1 MNNMIEQTFYCFQ
14 PIEIKTEVFTNLL
27 QSKISINF
35 TKKHKGNFLPKWLDN
50 FNMFNNVFNSIINI
64 KIDSNIPSDILKD
77 NLFEDFKVNG
87 KLSLSNNLNLDKTNF
102 YLLFDFKAMYFILA
116 YELNF
121 KFDLDKDKYFF
132 NLYENNQDL
141 YNTIRKMLVKEDN
154 NSLLTKW
161 ANKIQTTTISKIY
174 TVLKDEININLD
186 KKDIV
191 IQNNTGNITNI
202 VDLSKSNLKNKE
214 LFIQKIIEL
223 NNHAERLK
231 NSKTPIILDD
241 SEKIKYSDLYS
252 YNLYHFN
259 GRFHTI
265 ILNEVADLY
274 RYIPIQFHMQYM
286 WFYLK
291 QINIVLEE
299 QYNQIMD
306 NDSFKNISFYTNT
319 IDNLINKIEL
329 LVIHNEK
336 FKLALE
342 IDNEKIYSKIQVNWN
357 IENMLL
363 SSNRY
368 INYFKD
374 YLSRIYNKKT
384 SIREQKQ
391 NKILLFISIFQFVA
405 LISVWTDY
413 LSIIDKETTLKADK
427 IIDLFGSNSN
437 FEIFNLYLPI
447 FFGIIIISMIFYIYK
462 HKE

>member
-1 MNNMIEQTFYCFQ
+1 MKNIIDQTFYCFQ
-14 PIEIKTEVFTNLL
+14 PIEIKTEIFNKLL
-27 QSKISINF
+27 QSKFNINLI
-35 TKKHKGNFLPKWLDN
+35 KEYRSDFLPKWLDN
-50 FNMFNNVFNSIINI
+50 FNMFNNVFNSILSIQ
-64 KIDSNIPSDILKD
+64 IDSSISSDILKED
-77 NLFEDFKVNG
+77 LTLDFKVNN
-87 KLSLSNNLNLDKTNF
+87 KLSLANNLNIEKTNF

-116 YELNF
+116 YEINF
-121 KFDLDKDKYFF
+121 EFDLDKEKDFF
-132 NLYENNQDL
+132 NFYDNNQDL

-154 NSLLTKW
+154 NSLLSNW
-161 ANKIQTTTISKIY
+161 AYKIQTVTLSKIH
-174 TVLKDEININLD
+174 TILKDEININLF
-186 KKDIV
+186 KEDIN

-214 LFIQKIIEL
+214 LFVQKIIEL
-223 NNHAERLK
+223 NNCAERLK
-231 NSKTPIILDD
+231 NSKMPIILDND
-241 SEKIKYSDLYS
+241 SRLEFINLYG

-265 ILNEVADLY
+265 ILNDTIDLY

-291 QINIVLEE
+291 HINIVLED
-299 QYNQIMD
+299 QYNEIMN
-306 NDSFKNISFYTNT
+306 NDSLKNIAFYTNT

-342 IDNEKIYSKIQVNWN
+342 VDNEKIYSKIQASWN

-391 NKILLFISIFQFVA
+391 NRILIFISIFQFVA

-413 LSIIDKETTLKADK
+413 LSIIDKETTLKATK
-427 IIDLFGSNSN
+427 IIDLFGSNNN
-437 FEIFNLYLPI
+437 FEVFNLYLPI
-447 FFGIIIISMIFYIYK
+447 FFGITIISMIFYIYK
-462 HKE
+462 NKE